1 MPSRAAARPA
11 DRATTYSRPA
21 KSLLSLN
28 IQSRDWHVTVRGPLS
43 RFMGSSLHNMYGW
56 MALNM
61 GSPLTADDLQIITR
75 IALFRGLKPE
85 TVEHI
90 VAPANVVTLKARSTL
105 FLQAAPASAFFIMI
119 DGWTKHYRL
128 NQSGEEA
135 VIHVFTRGDS
145 FAEAAALTG
154 APFPATAE
162 AVTDVRVVRVP
173 ANHIV
178 SCIREDPSVALAMI
192 ASMSQ
197 RLHQLMQHVEQLKA
211 QTGVQRVAGFL
222 ASLAPVDRGRCV
234 IALPYDKGLIAA
246 RLGLRPSSLS
256 RTFAKLRS
264 VGVAVHAAHV
274 DVAEVA
280 KLRRL
285 AKDDKSAVRGA
296 FHDM

>member
-1 MPSRAAARPA
+1 
-11 DRATTYSRPA
+11 
-21 KSLLSLN
+21 
-28 IQSRDWHVTVRGPLS
+28 
-43 RFMGSSLHNMYGW
+43 

-61 GSPLTADDLQIITR
+61 ASHLTADDLQIITR

-90 VAPANVVTLKARSTL
+90 VSPASVVTLKARSTL
-105 FLQAAPASAFFIMI
+105 FRQGAPATAFFIMI

-128 NQSGEEA
+128 NSSGEEA
-135 VIHVFTRGDS
+135 VIHVFTKGDS

-154 APFPATAE
+154 ARFPATAE
-162 AVTDVRVVRVP
+162 AVTDARVVRVP
-173 ANHIV
+173 ANHII
-178 SCIREDPSVALAMI
+178 SCIREDPNVGLAMI

-211 QTGVQRVAGFL
+211 QSGMQRVAAFL
-222 ASLAPVDRGRCV
+222 ASLAPIDHGPCV

-264 VGVAVHAAHV
+264 VGVVVHAAYV
-274 DVAEVA
+274 DVGDVT

-285 AKDDKSAVRGA
+285 AKDEKWGIRGT
-296 FHDM
+296 FRDV